1 MTDKLPAISARPSC
15 FAEILQL
22 EGDRKP
28 CLYLHVGGWGYFQ
41 FEGMESAVRLDWGSG
56 LGIATSANRFK
67 PGQFIGGAISR
78 KQTIA
83 LRDYL
88 NSFIEKWEADD

>member
-1 MTDKLPAISARPSC
+1 MTDKLPQLPGQPSC

-41 FEGMESAVRLDWGSG
+41 FEGIESATRLDWSSG
-56 LGIATSANRFK
+56 LAIATSANRWK
-67 PGQFIGGAISR
+67 PGCFIGGAISR
-78 KQTIA
+78 KQTVA

-88 NSFIEKWEADD
+88 NGVIKKWEADG